1 MAVKV
6 AKSQAVAMFQAL
18 GFKTAGKWNKP
29 RLNRKLTEVVET
41 SEEDKFEIEDNEELN
56 ALLQSIV
63 SSEDGFEL
71 VDDSDE
77 PETKPKGEPKDES
90 ETVVVE
96 KEPKAKKEPKDE
108 KEKPAK
114 KVNRFESTL
123 AAVRDLKEST
133 SLEGLATVADD
144 LYVQAGGKS
153 NVVESKSRLEMA
165 VQAGVF
171 FGVVGRDGKTVTPVS
186 K

>member
-29 RLNRKLTEVVET
+29 RMGRKLTEIVET

-77 PETKPKGEPKDES
+77 PETKPKED

-96 KEPKAKKEPKDE
+96 VETKDE
-108 KEKPAK
+108 SSVAEKTAKPKPEKVAEPEKE
-114 KVNRFESTL
+114 
-123 AAVRDLKEST
+123 
-133 SLEGLATVADD
+133 
-144 LYVQAGGKS
+144 
-153 NVVESKSRLEMA
+153 
-165 VQAGVF
+165 
-171 FGVVGRDGKTVTPVS
+171 
-186 K
+186 